1 MDRQQLLQAL
11 SPYVRRAWHHKVEHM
26 KLAPRIIFDYELLYV
41 EQGELD
47 IRIGGESLTVFPG
60 DLLLFKPGIEHEFV
74 HSRGPCWMPHIHFDA
89 LYYED
94 YEEVPINFKL
104 RAECSP
110 QELSWLRPDWLGSV
124 LEIPHLIRVQ
134 NHAEIHQDLMRL
146 IHAYERRDA
155 EFPLLQKSLVLDILY
170 LVIKGLKSAG
180 HGQLSLHQ
188 AAMER
193 AVTHIM
199 EHYNDIIRLEDLSKT
214 ACLSLYHFSRV
225 FKQTYDV
232 SPHQFQIRYRMERA
246 KELMMYS
253 RLSLSA
259 IAEQVGYSSIYAFS
273 KAFKSACGISP
284 KKYMSTH
291 ASMGAPEIH
300 H

>member
-1 MDRQQLLQAL
+1 MQ
-11 SPYVRRAWHHKVEHM
+11 PTRAFVAPAG
-26 KLAPRIIFDYELLYV
+26 LAGFRAGNPPSD
-41 EQGELD
+41 
-47 IRIGGESLTVFPG
+47 PG
-60 DLLLFKPGIEHEFV
+60 TE
-74 HSRGPCWMPHIHFDA
+74 PCGNSSGADA
-89 LYYED
+89 AH
-94 YEEVPINFKL
+94 P
-104 RAECSP
+104 
-110 QELSWLRPDWLGSV
+110 
-124 LEIPHLIRVQ
+124 
-134 NHAEIHQDLMRL
+134 
-146 IHAYERRDA
+146 RRDA

-170 LVIKGLKSAG
+170 LVIKGLKAAG
-180 HGQLSLHQ
+180 HGRLSLHQ

-199 EHYNDIIRLEDLSKT
+199 EHYDTVIRLEDLSKT